1 MPGNALCA
9 EEREEIRLGL
19 AEGLAFAELAR
30 LLRRPTSTVSREVC
44 RNGGRRATQAWQQA
58 TGRPMRP
65 DARS

>member
-30 LLRRPTSTVSREVC
+30 LSKAHLDGLERGPPQRRAEELLRR
-44 RNGGRRATQAWQQA
+44 
-58 TGRPMRP
+58 
-65 DARS
+65 